1 MDTKKLTFTYCNV
14 LSEIVIAGR
23 FLSKL
28 CTCDIWLVDSN
39 IVFVFF
45 ELSGRWESLDQE
57 LTVFSVEFS
66 SCTHI
71 CSSGAGQLEYNVVSS
86 VYWNESIEE
95 GRWSCRSETQRLNNI
110 GPRIDPCGTLKRT
123 FTDSDVNICSLVYSG
138 NSLRFLSWLIAN
150 DQPIWRVCCLNNKL
164 VLWLIWGC
172 YNGVTKS
179 VFSFA
184 LILDWILLDHL

>member
-1 MDTKKLTFTYCNV
+1 MLSDSITSQVLKFSYYLYCSVTALARWFHVLIPIKMLVEMDTKKLTFTYCNV

-86 VYWNESIEE
+86 VY
-95 GRWSCRSETQRLNNI
+95 
-110 GPRIDPCGTLKRT
+110 
-123 FTDSDVNICSLVYSG
+123 
-138 NSLRFLSWLIAN
+138 
-150 DQPIWRVCCLNNKL
+150 
-164 VLWLIWGC
+164 
-172 YNGVTKS
+172 
-179 VFSFA
+179 
-184 LILDWILLDHL
+184 